1 MNKTLWNNTEVSPVI
16 EAPGEDLYKDIFH
29 ELSGEEYKEAIR
41 LAGERVSGFLKNNK
55 KPFSGIKPADIRE
68 MVEDIDLATPLQ
80 DYKRLF
86 DEVDALYVQHATA
99 YHLPGYIAH
108 LNCPVVIPALAAE
121 VLISAINSSQDTY
134 DQSAGGTFMERKLI
148 AWTGEQI
155 GFSPDCDGIF
165 TAGGSQSNL
174 MGLLLARDYFA
185 LEYLRWN
192 IKLDGNP
199 PDAGKFRVFVS
210 EKAHFSNQKNASIM
224 GLGEQAIVPVA
235 TDSRYRM
242 DSDELEKAILREKE
256 RGNIP
261 IAITA
266 TAGTTDFGNI
276 DPLQG
281 IARIA
286 REHHLWLHVDAAYGC
301 GLLLTDKYR
310 HLLRGIEQA
319 DSVTIDYHK
328 SFFQPISSS
337 AFIVRN
343 KLHLNIIKHHADYL
357 NPKEQNYDELPAQ
370 INKSIVQS
378 TRRFDAL
385 KLWFT
390 LRYLGREKLGQY
402 TNAII
407 ETAKQTAKELDRDP
421 DFELLCHSDM
431 GALVFR
437 YVKGVPPSE
446 FCTLNQRIKKSLF
459 FSGEV
464 LLASTKVEG
473 EFYLKFTIF
482 NPLTTIHDI
491 QDILTKI
498 KQQGNEHL
506 QLNRIPSAGGTN

>member
-1 MNKTLWNNTEVSPVI
+1 MNQALVTNET
-16 EAPGEDLYKDIFH
+16 APDAVLAEPQDFYKDIFY
-29 ELSGEEYKEAIR
+29 EKSGDEYANAIK
-41 LAGERVSGFLKNNK
+41 LAQERISGFLRNNRR
-55 KPFSGIKPADIRE
+55 PFSGIKPEEIRRK
-68 MVEDIDLATPLQ
+68 VESIDFEIPLG
-80 DYKRLF
+80 DYERLLNEI
-86 DEVDALYVQHATA
+86 DELYVEHATA
-99 YHLPGYIAH
+99 YHLPQYIAH

-148 AWTGEQI
+148 DWTAQQI
-155 GFSPDCDGIF
+155 GFSADSGDGIF

-185 LEYLRWN
+185 LEYLNWN
-192 IKLDGNP
+192 IKMDGCP
-199 PDAGKFRVFVS
+199 PVASKFRIFVS
-210 EKAHFSNQKNASIM
+210 EKAHFSNQKNASIL
-224 GLGEQAIVPVA
+224 GLGEQAIVPVE

-242 DSDELEKAILREKE
+242 DAQKLEEAIVREKE
-256 RGNIP
+256 KGNIP

-266 TAGTTDFGNI
+266 TAGTTDFGNV
-276 DPLQG
+276 DPLG
-281 IARIA
+281 AIAAIA
-286 REHHLWLHVDAAYGC
+286 QRHRLWLHVDAAYGC
-301 GLLLTDKYR
+301 GLLLTAKYR
-310 HLLRGIEQA
+310 HLLEGIERA

-385 KLWFT
+385 KLWCT
-390 LRYLGREKLGQY
+390 LRYLGKEKLGQY
-402 TNAII
+402 TDKII
-407 ETAKQTAKELDRDP
+407 DTAEKVADYIDADH

-431 GALVFR
+431 GVLVFR
-437 YVKGVPPSE
+437 YVPADVEADHCK
-446 FCTLNQRIKKSLF
+446 LNQFIKENLF

-464 LLASTKVEG
+464 LLASTKVKG
-473 EFYLKFTIF
+473 QFYLKFTIF
-482 NPLTTIHDI
+482 NPLTNLEDV
-491 QDILTKI
+491 QEMLTLI
-498 KQQGNEHL
+498 KQKGNDYL
-506 QLNRIPSAGGTN
+506 RLN